1 MLRRASSFYLLV
13 ASFFSAIGLYLFYI
27 KYRLLVF
34 QPSLDVSKYLSLYGY
49 LIHPELDM
57 VLYVT
62 AVVFIPVVGI
72 LFYFLLHGFIR
83 RFSDPIQTTSSRLFL
98 ELVLILDVVL
108 CYLLVSPYGLSKLPG
123 LYVLYVSFYAVL
135 VIIIFII
142 PYKLFKFLNYLEKTV
157 SLFLLATIYLVDV
170 TLFFL
175 LFFNLH
181 FVNNLLINYFRTGD
195 TYPFFN
201 GFTQW
206 QLLLVAGFISLLIW
220 LWFKPA
226 ARIASLTKKSYFK
239 YFVDIAV
246 FFLLVFLVSIVV
258 MNGWGNPL
266 YVIVRNYNSFA
277 GPVNDVLG
285 GKTLLVDVNSQYGIL
300 LVYVLAQIFKVVP
313 LTYTNMFWL
322 NYAVMVTGYY
332 LVYLIM
338 RKWLGWVAV
347 IGISLIML
355 HHYFGQSVSP
365 LLYTQQTFIR
375 WGWWLLLFIVI
386 QKKLSLLIEFIIV
399 SFSLFWAFDSGM
411 YVLLAYLVFSIVR
424 IYLSCPSWTARIKKV
439 IFTGVGLLVTLT
451 VCFILISFF
460 TRIRAGMWPNWRMG
474 SAMAGEFTG
483 GFGLLPMPAIGPYI
497 IVLTLYLAVFTYI
510 IFQLLS
516 REHKLSKERTA
527 DLCLISYITAYGISL
542 FIYYTGRSTNCNLLT
557 VTIPFI
563 VVLCWALTRFKK
575 NIIDNKN
582 KLFIGGLAFFFLI
595 SSGVSTTV
603 ALVNL
608 KNIYLGKDRLIP
620 LGFDDIENIPPYKQ
634 SIAAI
639 NSYLE
644 AISGKTRK
652 VAIVSTWDGFF
663 LVKTKSVNIID
674 SNDLENFI
682 RYSQLTDLANQVR
695 DRSPEIIFVDN
706 ADVGNVWEMAPRI
719 LANLQDQYH
728 FEKNVGYLDIWRR
741 N

>member
-1 MLRRASSFYLLV
+1 MSNRTSSLHLFA
-13 ASFFSAIGLYLFYI
+13 ASFLTALGFYLFYI

-34 QPSLDVSKYLSLYGY
+34 QPSLDVSKYLSLYNY

-108 CYLLVSPYGLSKLPG
+108 CYLLLSGYGLSKLPG
-123 LYVLYVSFYAVL
+123 LYALYVSLYAVL

-142 PYKLFKFLNYLEKTV
+142 PYKLFEFLNYLEKTV
-157 SLFLLATIYLVDV
+157 NWFILAIIYLVNV

-175 LFFNLH
+175 LFFNLQL
-181 FVNNLLINYFRTGD
+181 VNDLLINYFRAGD

-201 GFTQW
+201 GFTRW

-226 ARIASLTKKSYFK
+226 ARIAGLA
-239 YFVDIAV
+239 VDIAV

-285 GKTLLVDVNSQYGIL
+285 GKTLLVDVNSQYGML
-300 LVYVLAQIFKVVP
+300 LVYVLAQIFKVIP

-322 NYAVMVTGYY
+322 NYTVMVAGYY
-332 LVYLIM
+332 LIYLIM

-375 WGWWLLLFIVI
+375 WGWWLLLFICI
-386 QKKLSLLIEFIIV
+386 HKKISLLIEFIIV

-424 IYLSCPSWTARIKKV
+424 IYLSCPNWTVRIKKV

-451 VCFILISFF
+451 VYFILISFF
-460 TRIRAGMWPNWRMG
+460 TRIRAGVWPNWRMG
-474 SAMAGEFTG
+474 SNMAGEFTG

-510 IFQLLS
+510 IFQLLLK
-516 REHKLSKERTA
+516 RHKLSKERTA

-542 FIYYTGRSTNCNLLT
+542 FIYYTGRSTNGNLLT
-557 VTIPFI
+557 VTIPFF

-595 SSGVSTTV
+595 SSGVSTTA

-608 KNIYLGKDRLIP
+608 KNIYLRRDRLIP
-620 LGFDDIENIPPYKQ
+620 LGFDDIETAPLHKQ

-639 NSYLE
+639 SAYLD
-644 AISGKTRK
+644 AKDGKTRK

-674 SNDLENFI
+674 SNHLENFI
-682 RYSQLTDLANQVR
+682 KYSQLTDLANQVR
-695 DRSPEIIFVDN
+695 DRSPEIMFVDN
-706 ADVGNVWEMAPRI
+706 VNVWNVWEMVPTI
-719 LANLQDQYH
+719 LASLQDKYH